1 MKSKKSVTPKDTNS
15 NKKKVTSDSD
25 NEGLPEGKQLEN
37 DALTEEHLVDQ
48 EDNELNCGKDESL
61 DTETKSKDNESES
74 REEEELNMSEKNEL
88 KPEEKVV
95 SFTCLFLL
103 SLEIE
108 RLSGPPDKIRMEI
121 FIDKYQ

>member
-74 REEEELNMSEKNEL
+74 REEELNMSEKNEL

-108 RLSGPPDKIRMEI
+108 RLSGPPDKIRVEI

>member
-1 MKSKKSVTPKDTNS
+1 MTPKDTNS

-74 REEEELNMSEKNEL
+74 REEEELNISEKNEL

-103 SLEIE
+103 SREIE
-108 RLSGPPDKIRMEI
+108 
-121 FIDKYQ
+121 